1 MRGKGSTCFSE
12 IDKKIL
18 VFIGEINDANKYQ

>member
-1 MRGKGSTCFSE
+1 MRVKGSTCFSE

-18 VFIGEINDANKYQ
+18 VFIGEINDAYKYQ